1 MRNLAVLIIDRE
13 SENVEETIAAAQLAK
28 EAGVEIIAVA
38 VGKQVNDRE
47 ISMIASEPTSD
58 YKITLSDYTE
68 VAHLKHKFYSLICP

>member
-68 VAHLKHKFYSLICP
+68 VADLKHKFYSLICP